1 MTLSSTEGPQPIDT
15 EPVSPHNDADLEKL
29 QLEEQTAVKK
39 ASVIKG
45 LGWLDRFLAVWI
57 LLAMIIG
64 VLLGNFVEETG
75 PALQKGKFVGVS
87 IPIAVGLL
95 VMMYPILCKVRYET
109 LHRLFRTRALW
120 IQIGFSIFMN
130 WIVAPLLMVR
140 LISCSIQ
147 FRLTHHS
154 SVLRGRSYPTGAT
167 CERDWF

>member
-1 MTLSSTEGPQPIDT
+1 MTPSSEGSQPAHTKPFATDK
-15 EPVSPHNDADLEKL
+15 DADPESL
-29 QLEEQTAVKK
+29 QFEEQVTVKK
-39 ASVIKG
+39 GSVIKG

-87 IPIAVGLL
+87 IPIALGLL

-120 IQIGFSIFMN
+120 VQIGFSILMN

-140 LISCSIQ
+140 IYILFVPASTESM
-147 FRLTHHS
+147 
-154 SVLRGRSYPTGAT
+154 
-167 CERDWF
+167 

>member
-1 MTLSSTEGPQPIDT
+1 MSSIEEPQPAHTKPSSSDK
-15 EPVSPHNDADLEKL
+15 DADPESL
-29 QLEEQTAVKK
+29 QLEQETEKK
-39 ASVIKG
+39 TSVIKG

-87 IPIAVGLL
+87 IPIALGLL

-109 LHRLFRTRALW
+109 LHHLFRTRALW
-120 IQIGFSIFMN
+120 IQIGFSILMN

-140 LISCSIQ
+140 ICTL
-147 FRLTHHS
+147 FG
-154 SVLRGRSYPTGAT
+154 SVSTNLM
-167 CERDWF
+167 

>member
-1 MTLSSTEGPQPIDT
+1 MTMSHEEMQPGHTKPFANENNPDP
-15 EPVSPHNDADLEKL
+15 ESL
-29 QLEEQTAVKK
+29 QLEEQVTVKK
-39 ASVIKG
+39 GSVIKG

-87 IPIAVGLL
+87 IPIALGLL

-109 LHRLFRTRALW
+109 LHHLFRTRALW
-120 IQIGFSIFMN
+120 VQIGFSIFMN

-140 LISCSIQ
+140 IY
-147 FRLTHHS
+147 
-154 SVLRGRSYPTGAT
+154 VLFVPV
-167 CERDWF
+167 